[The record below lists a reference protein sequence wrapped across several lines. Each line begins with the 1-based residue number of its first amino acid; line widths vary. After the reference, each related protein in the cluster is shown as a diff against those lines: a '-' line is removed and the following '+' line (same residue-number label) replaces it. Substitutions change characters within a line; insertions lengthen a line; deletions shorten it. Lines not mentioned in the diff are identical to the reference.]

1 MRSLS
6 LAHPLI
12 FAAAL
17 TLLGSPLQANT
28 SPQNGDATTA
38 DQDANQEIVQYR
50 LTKWKSVHTGDEKA
64 AQKMLNTLK
73 QIKCEV
79 KTHQHGDHIDITYR
93 CPAWKKL
100 SLKDHKTAHY
110 WEGWLKKYGFETKHI
125 H

>member
-6 LAHPLI
+6 LVLPLI
-12 FAAAL
+12 STVVLALLSSPAQATVPLQDGAAA
-17 TLLGSPLQANT
+17 
-28 SPQNGDATTA
+28 TA
-38 DQDANQEIVQYR
+38 SQEANQEIVQYR

-79 KTHQHGDHIDITYR
+79 KTQQHGDHIDIIYR